1 MTGAKF
7 VAMTAQEKRDLAR
20 RLAEGWDL
28 FDFKTALEVVEYD
41 PAEVE
46 EIIKE
51 REESKKA
58 LEELERANQR
68 LRIAAREFR

>member
-1 MTGAKF
+1 MTP
-7 VAMTAQEKRDLAR
+7 QEKRDLAR

-28 FDFKTALEVVEYD
+28 FDFKAALEVVEHN

-51 REESKKA
+51 REESKRA

-68 LRIAAREFR
+68 LKIAAREFR